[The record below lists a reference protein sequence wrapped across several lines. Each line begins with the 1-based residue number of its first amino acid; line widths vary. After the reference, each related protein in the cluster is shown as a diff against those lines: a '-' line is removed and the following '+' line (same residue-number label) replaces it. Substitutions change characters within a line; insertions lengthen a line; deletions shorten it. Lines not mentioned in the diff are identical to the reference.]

1 MSKTN
6 KNEALSKKVCDLRSL
21 VIFERATGRP
31 SEYLPR
37 PSFTPK
43 EKEEIKRDF
52 EKSIKDFKDLRYG
65 DKEVYETTITHYKK
79 MIDYLNI

>member
-6 KNEALSKKVCDLRSL
+6 KNETLSKKVCDLRSL
-21 VIFERATGRP
+21 VIFVEATGRP
-31 SEYLPR
+31 SKYLPK

-43 EKEEIKRDF
+43 EKEDLKRDF
-52 EKSIKDFKDLRYG
+52 EKSIKDFEDLRYG
-65 DKEVYETTITHYKK
+65 SKEVYETTITYYKK